1 MTNGSYRAIIVVI
14 ADRIIKTL
22 TKTIL
27 GNPQMLDFRL
37 ILISCAATAIVT
49 GVCTWWV
56 TADYK
61 NAQHK
66 AVVADMQIKANQ
78 ALQEALVKTLEI
90 ERQNQQLAQD
100 IELMSAK
107 HKQELQNVEADFRR
121 LIDNA
126 GGLRDP
132 NAADCSARAQKPS
145 APTKSANQTARG
157 NISKELERLLLSESK
172 RADEAAAYANT
183 CYNWLMELQK

>member
-1 MTNGSYRAIIVVI
+1 MFDI
-14 ADRIIKTL
+14 
-22 TKTIL
+22 
-27 GNPQMLDFRL
+27 RL
-37 ILISCAATAIVT
+37 LLISCAATAVVT
-49 GVCTWWV
+49 GVSTWWV

-78 ALQEALVKTLEI
+78 ALQEAIVKTLEI
-90 ERQNQQLAQD
+90 ERQNQELAQN

-107 HKQELQNVEADFRR
+107 HKQELQNVQDDFRR

-132 NAADCSARAQKPS
+132 NAPNCSPRATKPTAS
-145 APTKSANQTARG
+145 TKSANQTARG
-157 NISKELERLLLSESK
+157 NISKELERLLLSESR